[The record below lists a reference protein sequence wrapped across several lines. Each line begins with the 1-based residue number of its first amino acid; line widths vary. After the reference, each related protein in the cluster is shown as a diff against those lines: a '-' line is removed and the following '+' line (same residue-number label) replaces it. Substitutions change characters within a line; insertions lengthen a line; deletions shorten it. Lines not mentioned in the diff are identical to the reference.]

1 MPRGKLLNKDE
12 QVKIMAYKDAG
23 FSNREIALKISR
35 SHNLVNNFVKLG
47 ILYGKNHRKGGNKK
61 LSRRQIS
68 LILRAA
74 SNQNVTA
81 GQIQA
86 ELDLPVSKRR
96 IQQILRKSKRFV
108 WTKKASKPP
117 LSRDHIKARLAF
129 ARTHMC
135 WNEEWKN
142 VIFSDEKKFNL
153 DGPDGFKYYW
163 HDLSKSHDIAMSR
176 NFGGGSVMIW
186 AAFRYSAKTPI
197 CWISTKMN
205 SEKYTNLLEDVLIPF
220 MEEEGAEECIFQ
232 QDNASIHTS
241 RVTKEWFQRKN
252 IELMQ

>member
-1 MPRGKLLNKDE
+1 MPRSKLLNKDE

-23 FSNREIALKISR
+23 FSNRQIAFKISR
-35 SHNLVNNFVKLG
+35 THNVVNNFVKLG
-47 ILYGKNHRKGGNKK
+47 NLYDKIRRKGGNKK
-61 LSRRQIS
+61 LSRRQTS

-74 SNQNVTA
+74 LNQNVTA
-81 GQIQA
+81 GEIQA
-86 ELDLPVSKRR
+86 ELDLPVSKRGV
-96 IQQILRKSKRFV
+96 QQILRKSKRFV

-117 LSRDHIKARLAF
+117 LTRYHKEARLAF

-163 HDLSKSHDIAMSR
+163 HDLSKSHDIALSR

-186 AAFRYSAKTPI
+186 AAFRYSADTNMLDIDKNEFEKVYRPSGGYFNSVRGRRR
-197 CWISTKMN
+197 CGSVHISA
-205 SEKYTNLLEDVLIPF
+205 
-220 MEEEGAEECIFQ
+220 G
-232 QDNASIHTS
+232 
-241 RVTKEWFQRKN
+241 
-252 IELMQ
+252 